1 MLIADYSTKALK
13 KTKGLN
19 KDDIIMKAV
28 STLISKM
35 EIRLT
40 MPEDEIVK
48 QENDAG
54 EGCKDPN
61 NPNMYFIAKGSCE
74 ITVRVNYDIQI
85 DENDE
90 SL

>member
-48 QENDAG
+48 
-54 EGCKDPN
+54 
-61 NPNMYFIAKGSCE
+61 
-74 ITVRVNYDIQI
+74 
-85 DENDE
+85 
-90 SL
+90 